1 MLLPR
6 VWSYK
11 ILRSYRILHHLS
23 GAERE
28 REREG
33 SLLSVLFLY
42 SFCLFVHMSYCDNSL
57 LIFCGLSGECIY
69 QYVNAG
75 LHLAEFIGNG
85 MLLCMFFVIFVF
97 PFPPPFYMPAWGV
110 CAGLLG
116 LYAVLQIALCMCS
129 WFPTFVHS
137 CWLVSWTIF
146 GFGCY
151 SFYYF
156 WNVQYVYCAWHAFS
170 AKCM

>member
-85 MLLCMFFVIFVF
+85 MLLCISLS
-97 PFPPPFYMPAWGV
+97 PSI
-110 CAGLLG
+110 
-116 LYAVLQIALCMCS
+116 LYASMRCLCRSAGFICCFADCTVYVLMISHICAQLLACELDYIWIWVLLILLFLKRAVCILCMTCIFS
-129 WFPTFVHS
+129 KMHV
-137 CWLVSWTIF
+137 TIP
-146 GFGCY
+146 
-151 SFYYF
+151 
-156 WNVQYVYCAWHAFS
+156 
-170 AKCM
+170 